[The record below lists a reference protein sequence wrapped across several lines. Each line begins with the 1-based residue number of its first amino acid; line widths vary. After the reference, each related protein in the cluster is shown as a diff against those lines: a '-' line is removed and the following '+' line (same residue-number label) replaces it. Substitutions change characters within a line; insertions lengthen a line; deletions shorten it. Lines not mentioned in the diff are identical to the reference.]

1 MCPALGWGMA
11 KSFREMIAWQ
21 IAFELEEKVATLIAS
36 SAQARRDVDY
46 RSQLSNASHGVPSN
60 IAEGY
65 GRYRPAEIARF
76 LDIAMGSLNETE
88 TRLRNGVILKY
99 FKAEEVG
106 PLILLCA
113 RCRTAMMRWNA
124 YLQRVRNDPRFK
136 PRKKHEPS

>member
-1 MCPALGWGMA
+1 MP
-11 KSFREMIAWQ
+11 KSFRDMISWQ
-21 IAFELEEKVATLIAS
+21 LAFELEEKITALMARS
-36 SAQARRDVDY
+36 PLAQPDFDFRN
-46 RSQLSNASHGVPSN
+46 QLSDACKGVPSN

-88 TRLRNGVILKY
+88 KHLRSGVASGY

-113 RCRTAMMRWNA
+113 RCRSAMMRWNG
-124 YLQRVRNDPRFK
+124 YLQRVRNDPRFLPK
-136 PRKKHEPS
+136 RRPKKNEPS